1 MKAKDLKDRS
11 PAELQEMEQDLTRNL
26 WKARFAN
33 FTNQLDDTAKMRRL
47 RRDLAR
53 IKTVITQK
61 ARQA

>member
-1 MKAKDLKDRS
+1 MKAKELKDRS
-11 PAELQEMEQDLTRNL
+11 PSELQEVAQELTRNL

-53 IKTVITQK
+53 VKTVITQK

>member
-11 PAELQEMEQDLTRNL
+11 PSELEEMERDLARNL

-53 IKTVITQK
+53 IKTVIHQK
-61 ARQA
+61 AHQA

>member
-11 PAELQEMEQDLTRNL
+11 PTELQEMEHDLARNL

-47 RRDLAR
+47 RRELAR
-53 IKTVITQK
+53 VKTVIHQK